1 MTDYNGVI
9 KDLIAG
15 KWVNPEDKRKYGI
28 PIKKIEIDKSL
39 DGKESLLI
47 SQLHPNQNLLIVSDQ
62 FTPVSYTHLT
72 LPTT

>member
-28 PIKKIEIDKSL
+28 PIKKIEIDS
-39 DGKESLLI
+39 
-47 SQLHPNQNLLIVSDQ
+47 
-62 FTPVSYTHLT
+62 SYPRYIIKNKDKLKNWIA
-72 LPTT
+72 

>member
-47 SQLHPNQNLLIVSDQ
+47 SCLL
-62 FTPVSYTHLT
+62 YTS
-72 LPTT
+72 PSPRDNR

>member
-1 MTDYNGVI
+1 MNDYNGVI

-39 DGKESLLI
+39 AVKS
-47 SQLHPNQNLLIVSDQ
+47 H
-62 FTPVSYTHLT
+62 Y
-72 LPTT
+72 

>member
-1 MTDYNGVI
+1 MSDYNGVI

-15 KWVNPEDKRKYGI
+15 KWVNPEDKKKYGI

-47 SQLHPNQNLLIVSDQ
+47 SQLHPCLL
-62 FTPVSYTHLT
+62 YTS
-72 LPTT
+72 PSPRDPE

>member
-47 SQLHPNQNLLIVSDQ
+47 SQLLSLI
-62 FTPVSYTHLT
+62 HI
-72 LPTT
+72 